1 MTVLSSY
8 GEGLYCK
15 EDATNLTAETEVII
29 RQLLAENHGV
39 GIIGGYYEPNLP
51 ICMISELAL
60 KMLGYDNIMDYEK
73 INGEHL
79 LNIINRKGNKAQ
91 LTEEDF
97 ATLIGELHLH
107 LCTKQ
112 GGSIWVRMI
121 KHDMALANGRKLWM
135 LSVCNF
141 DEVYKREQE
150 LIKAKEEAERANKA
164 KTFFLS
170 RMSHDMR
177 TPLNG
182 ILGMTQIAL
191 ENIKNEEKI
200 EDALKKIHIVS
211 KQLELLVSEMLDLGR
226 LEKGKVVLLHES
238 FDLQL
243 EMDKLKYMIDGQD
256 TDIRLVGAHI
266 NIEHPRVIG
275 SAGHLQ
281 RVLDNLVG
289 NALKYNKSGGTI
301 EYWLDEVP
309 LNEEA
314 SLYRF
319 IIKDTGLGMSE
330 KFQKHM
336 FEPFLQEEQRLPENQ
351 EGMGLGLAITKELVE
366 LMGGTIKAKSKLGEG
381 SEFCVELPLKIDK
394 TPAENDVEKV
404 QQQDYLH
411 GIKVLLVDDN
421 AINREIA
428 QYILQ
433 QAGAI
438 VEQAA
443 DGQQAVEKFVQAADD
458 TYQVILMD
466 CVMPVMDGLK
476 ATQAIRQADKQQAAT
491 IPIIAMTANAFSDDI
506 AKTQAAGMNDHLT
519 KPVDKFKLLQ
529 LVKKYASWKR

>member
-1 MTVLSSY
+1 MAVLGFY

-15 EDATNLTAETEVII
+15 EDATNLNAETEVII
-29 RQLLAENHGV
+29 RQLLAANHGV

-60 KMLGYDNIMDYEK
+60 KMLGYNNLEEYE
-73 INGEHL
+73 NVAGDHL
-79 LNIINRKGNKAQ
+79 LNIVNKSGQKQQ

-97 ATLIGELHLH
+97 AMLIGELHLH
-107 LCTKQ
+107 LSTKQ
-112 GGSIWVRMI
+112 GGSIWVRMV
-121 KHDMALANGRKLWM
+121 KHDLALKNGRKLWM
-135 LSVCNF
+135 LSVCDF

-211 KQLELLVSEMLDLGR
+211 KQLELLVGEMLDLGR
-226 LEKGKVVLLHES
+226 LEKGKVSLLNES
-238 FDLQL
+238 FDIQT

-256 TDIRLVGAHI
+256 TDIILLGAHVKL
-266 NIEHPRVIG
+266 EHTRVIG
-275 SAGHLQ
+275 SAGHVQ

-289 NALKYNKSGGTI
+289 NAIKYNKPGGTI
-301 EYWLDEVP
+301 EYWLEEQP
-309 LNEEA
+309 LNA
-314 SLYRF
+314 DVSLYRF
-319 IIKDTGLGMSE
+319 IVKDTGVGMSE
-330 KFQKHM
+330 EFQKHM

-351 EGMGLGLAITKELVE
+351 QGMGLGLAITKELVE
-366 LMGGTIKAKSKLGEG
+366 LMGGTIKAQSKLGEG
-381 SEFCVELPLKIDK
+381 STFTVELPLKIDK
-394 TPAENDVEKV
+394 SPV
-404 QQQDYLH
+404 QQDTEQMQQKDYLR

-421 AINREIA
+421 EINREIA

-433 QAGAI
+433 QAGAE
-438 VEQAA
+438 VDQAV
-443 DGQQAVEKFVQAADD
+443 DGQQAVEKFLLAPDD
-458 TYQVILMD
+458 TYKVVLMD
-466 CVMPVMDGLK
+466 CVMPVMDGIS
-476 ATQAIRQADKQQAAT
+476 ATQAIRSSQKKQAASL
-491 IPIIAMTANAFSDDI
+491 PIIAMTANAFSDDVI
-506 AKTQAAGMNDHLT
+506 KTHEAGMNDHIT
-519 KPVDKFKLLQ
+519 KPVDKYKLLL
-529 LVKKYASWKR
+529 LVKKYAAGQD